1 MRFVARAHPVFALF
15 GRFLSASNCDSP
27 AYRCSDLR
35 FCCAASSTGARC
47 TPPERLS
54 LQRTSKNVHEPRP
67 RRRACNETQKMCRR
81 RLAPSPAAA
90 RGGCGRRTPVG
101 GVGTPAHNPRAPA
114 GDGRPRG
121 AGGAPGER
129 RRKAVSCTFFS
140 VCCTIADR
148 FGPFRDRS
156 GRLQRLPFYKP
167 FHHHS
172 PELRFSSERPET
184 GSLARAR
191 SCNKPQKMCSHPR
204 RRTASAPRPEGV
216 RRANLRED
224 AGRDAGVLARE
235 FAGAFRLNA
244 TATRGQ
250 PHETCTNRR
259 CSAAAATRAPATGAT
274 HPRPV
279 RHGDLWRFRKA
290 NTQVAEP
297 LTGRADGHIYPSALD
312 RRFSTGRKCFRLHR
326 CALSPAPPPAAAHT
340 SCSWVAGAPASHA
353 GAGRVHALVPV
364 ARCAFEAAPVASPP
378 PRPAPSAG
386 DRAAVFI
393 LRTGK
398 NFNLWRRKLKI
409 LPHSAVPSA
418 VSGALGEPFSKK
430 PQVRNYVPSDHVL
443 SRAA

>member
-35 FCCAASSTGARC
+35 FCNAPSSTGALRA
-47 TPPERLS
+47 PSRRLS

-172 PELRFSSERPET
+172 PELRFSSERPKA
-184 GSLARAR
+184 GHPGHARIH
-191 SCNKPQKMCSHPR
+191 NKPQKMCTKQRVRGQTCNKPKKMCSCPHRRPGSARGLRPGTSTHPPASHKP
-204 RRTASAPRPEGV
+204 
-216 RRANLRED
+216 
-224 AGRDAGVLARE
+224 
-235 FAGAFRLNA
+235 AGARRSGA
-244 TATRGQ
+244 CPTRGQ
-250 PHETCTNRR
+250 PHETCTNRC

-274 HPRPV
+274 HPRPI

-297 LTGRADGHIYPSALD
+297 LTGRADGHICPSALD
-312 RRFSTGRKCFRLHR
+312 RRFSTGRKRFRLHR
-326 CALSPAPPPAAAHT
+326 CALSPAPPPAAAHA
-340 SCSWVAGAPASHA
+340 SCSWGAGAPASA
-353 GAGRVHALVPV
+353 CGRP
-364 ARCAFEAAPVASPP
+364 
-378 PRPAPSAG
+378 
-386 DRAAVFI
+386 
-393 LRTGK
+393 T
-398 NFNLWRRKLKI
+398 
-409 LPHSAVPSA
+409 
-418 VSGALGEPFSKK
+418 
-430 PQVRNYVPSDHVL
+430 
-443 SRAA
+443 